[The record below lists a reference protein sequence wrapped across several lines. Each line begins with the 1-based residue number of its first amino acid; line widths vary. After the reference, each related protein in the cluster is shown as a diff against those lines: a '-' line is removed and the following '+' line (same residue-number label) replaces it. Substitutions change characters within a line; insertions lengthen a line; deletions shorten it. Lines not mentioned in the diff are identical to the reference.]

1 SLPPEQSHQLR
12 ELASTLEREKRH
24 DIIRFLRGGLWRNF
38 MVKYDEI
45 NHMHKRMLMVSQKVH
60 AMRRGRKRDQAL
72 DLLWASQSNDPY
84 WHGMFGG
91 IYLFNF
97 RVANYSHLIAA
108 ENAAEGDAPAL
119 SLIRTDFD

>member
-1 SLPPEQSHQLR
+1 SHQLT
-12 ELASTLEREKRH
+12 ELKEALEQEKRA

-45 NHMHKRMLMVSQKVH
+45 NHMQKRTLMVSEKVH

-84 WHGMFGG
+84 WHGLFGG
-91 IYLFNF
+91 VYLFNF
-97 RVANYSHLIAA
+97 RVANYAFMIAA
-108 ENAAEGDAPAL
+108 EIAAEGD
-119 SLIRTDFD
+119 